1 MNGKSLAGATGLT
14 RLNQLRIVSAGKEK
28 DDCGGHPNARPLG
41 SYCHAFA
48 IAIAI
53 GLALLGLGP
62 IARAAE
68 ALPPP
73 QAAESSDV
81 AQDVT
86 DYFAEWFERVDATSA
101 AQPSWAAPMTTVT
114 PLLKEFV
121 MYGQAIQTLPNGAN
135 VAVYDGGIPAA
146 GIHLIPDYYNE
157 IYIGAPPYQVRTIKQ
172 PADGFADL
180 PFFLVKTRLGSG
192 NEENGDYVVS
202 AYLSGQAP
210 IGIKPFTN
218 NAYYI
223 TPTIAGGKGWGDF
236 DIQAT
241 VGTPWPTSNYKL
253 LGTQLVT
260 NVAFQYHL
268 LSYLW
273 PEIELNDTY
282 WFNGARG
289 RLNQLFLTFDAIIG
303 PYPIPG
309 TRAKAA
315 LLIGYQTALT
325 PHPAILNPI
334 TPMYNH
340 SWLFGARLFF

>member
-1 MNGKSLAGATGLT
+1 MNAKTSTGAAALT
-14 RLNQLRIVSAGKEK
+14 RLNQLRIVSAGNEK

-41 SYCHAFA
+41 SYRHAF
-48 IAIAI
+48 AI
-53 GLALLGLGP
+53 GLALLGPGE
-62 IARAAE
+62 IARAADPM
-68 ALPPP
+68 PPP
-73 QAAESSDV
+73 QAAQSDDEV

-86 DYFAEWFERVDATSA
+86 NYFAEWFERVDATSA
-101 AQPSWAAPMTTVT
+101 AQPSWAAPLTTVT

-121 MYGQAIQTLPNGAN
+121 MYGQALQTIPNGAK
-135 VAVYDGGIPAA
+135 VAVYDGGMSAV
-146 GIHLIPDYYNE
+146 GVHLIPDYYNE
-157 IYIGAPPYQVRTIKQ
+157 IYVGAPPYQVRTSKQ

-180 PFFLVKTRLGSG
+180 PFFLLKTRLAAG
-192 NEENGDYVVS
+192 NEEKGDYVVS

-223 TPTIAGGKGWGDF
+223 TPTIAAGKGWGDF

-241 VGTPWPTSNYKL
+241 AGTPWPTSNYNN
-253 LGTQLVT
+253 LGTQLQT
-260 NVAFQYHL
+260 NVALQYHL
-268 LSYLW
+268 LPYLW

-289 RLNQLFLTFDAIIG
+289 GLNQLFLTLDAIIG

-309 TRAKAA
+309 TRAKAT
-315 LLIGYQTALT
+315 LLVGYQTALT
-325 PHPAILNPI
+325 PHPEILNPI